1 MAMARPSRNID
12 QRLLDAGRELLPQTG
27 CAGLSARRLTEH
39 AGVNLAMLNYHFGS
53 KAAFIRRLLDGLYD
67 EMFAELSV
75 QAAADGAPVERLRAS
90 LRVFARFIHGNR
102 QVMARIMADALNG
115 EPVAIEFLAAN
126 VPRHVKVLVKLVREA
141 QRAREIVRLSVPQT
155 LAFIFGGG
163 LLPVLFGTAAQSSHA
178 VPLVLR
184 LALDLHV
191 LPLRAIEKRID
202 LALRGLALPGSTT

>member
-1 MAMARPSRNID
+1 MARPSRNID

-53 KAAFIRRLLDGLYD
+53 KDAFIRRLLDGMYD
-67 EMFAELSV
+67 EMFAELTV
-75 QAAADGAPVERLRAS
+75 RAAAEGTPLERLRAS
-90 LRVFARFIHGNR
+90 LRVLARFVHGNR

-115 EPVAIEFLAAN
+115 EPVAIEFLSAN
-126 VPRHVKVLVKLVREA
+126 VPRHVKVLVKLLREA
-141 QRAREIVRLSVPQT
+141 QRAKQLMRMPVPQA
-155 LAFIFGGG
+155 LAFIFGGA

-178 VPLVLR
+178 VPLVVR
-184 LALDLHV
+184 LAIDVQV

-202 LALRGLALPGSTT
+202 LALRGLTLPGSTT